1 MIFSLEQ
8 DFSFP
13 GNGKSDCP
21 PTCAKVMPV
30 VPTKVM
36 VKVVAIPLASG

>member
-13 GNGKSDCP
+13 EMVNP
-21 PTCAKVMPV
+21 TVPTCAKVMPV

>member
-13 GNGKSDCP
+13 EMVN
-21 PTCAKVMPV
+21 PTVPHMRQGYAV